1 MSKYLTQSIDV
12 KLKVEKYLV
21 TITTMKFLTEFYSFK
36 IQRKFVFKFIIDIFS
51 TFLTTYI
58 LYEIFEQF
66 LSKPTFFTNYKE
78 KLQPRHFPDI
88 FVCPLPSF
96 NLSGL
101 VKHGYMN
108 GYYYSLGEMGDSK
121 LRGWNGNS
129 STAPGNVLQDISTW
143 ISVEDCPKIR
153 VLFEDETLIYMNM
166 TLARMTIPQGLC
178 CQPIIS
184 DEAGKSGVV
193 YIAVI
198 DERGKN
204 SAKGF
209 QVYFASQR
217 SSHVLKINNFNTKG
231 QIFRAYE
238 KDTVYT
244 VWKIKVFEELLLED
258 DLKNPCK
265 NYPKK
270 KDYSKV

>member
-1 MSKYLTQSIDV
+1 
-12 KLKVEKYLV
+12 
-21 TITTMKFLTEFYSFK
+21 MKFLTEFYSFK

-66 LSKPTFFTNYKE
+66 LSKPTFFSNYKE

-108 GYYYSLGEMGDSK
+108 GYLYSIGYMKDSK
-121 LRGWNGNS
+121 HRGWNGNS
-129 STAPGNVLQDISTW
+129 STIPSIVLQDISTW
-143 ISVEDCPKIR
+143 KSVEDCPKIR
-153 VLFEDETLIYMNM
+153 VLFENEKPFYMNM
-166 TLARMTIPQGLC
+166 TLARMTFPQGLC

-184 DEAGKSGVV
+184 DHAEKSGVV
-193 YIAVI
+193 NIVVV
-198 DERGKN
+198 DEKGKN
-204 SAKGF
+204 AAEGF
-209 QVYFASQR
+209 QVYFATQQ
-217 SSHVLKINNFNTKG
+217 SSHVFKINNFYTKG

-238 KDTVYT
+238 KDTVNT
-244 VWKIKVFEELLLED
+244 IWKVKVFEKVSLEED
-258 DLKNPCK
+258 
-265 NYPKK
+265 KK
-270 KDYSKV
+270 